1 MDDHL
6 KQAGIWAGVGAAVG
20 VGLAVGF
27 GFRLLAMT
35 ALAGLGA
42 GAALGIASGAKR
54 RTTLKGPGASQPMVQ
69 SYEAPAALH

>member
-20 VGLAVGF
+20 VGLAIGF
-27 GFRLLAMT
+27 GMRLLAMT

-54 RTTLKGPGASQPMVQ
+54 RTVQGPGASQPLVE